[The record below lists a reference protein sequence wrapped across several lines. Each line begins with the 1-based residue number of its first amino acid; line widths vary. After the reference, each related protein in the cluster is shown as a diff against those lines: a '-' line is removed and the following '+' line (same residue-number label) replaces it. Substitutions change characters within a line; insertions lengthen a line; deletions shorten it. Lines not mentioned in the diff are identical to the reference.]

1 MICCIFTQKIKM
13 KKFSQSSS
21 VKLITSII
29 LFLNIPLIRAQSPI
43 KYTIKGHIQGNKYTK
58 IYLHH
63 KWNNEYKT
71 DSSTIKN
78 NAFLFK
84 GTTPEVNMYW
94 FTFDRNPV
102 SVPNAPF
109 FIDQSEITATIHP
122 DSLYN
127 ARIKGGK
134 EQEYYTTYKNLMKTF
149 GNKQQTLYQKY
160 NEAMQKNDAA
170 TVNKLQAEF
179 ATLNQQV
186 KTTLKDMIKTH
197 PSSPVSGYII
207 YQEFNNNPNISIS
220 ELEEIVGYLDKKFL
234 DTKFGKLAQQ
244 KLMQINGTSIG
255 KKIMEFV
262 QNDPN
267 GKPVNIRDFEG
278 KYVLI
283 DFWASWCGPCR
294 MENPYVV
301 AAYNKYKDKGFTIL
315 GVSLDQNKNAWL
327 KAIEKDG
334 LTWTH
339 VSDLKGW
346 SNEVAQ
352 AFGISSI
359 PQNILIDKQGIII
372 AKNLR
377 GTALESKLRELFGE

>member
-1 MICCIFTQKIKM
+1 MKISAISLLVALLINAFNGLAQK
-13 KKFSQSSS
+13 
-21 VKLITSII
+21 
-29 LFLNIPLIRAQSPI
+29 PI
-43 KYTIKGHIQGNKYTK
+43 SFTIKGTVKGNKHKK

-63 KWNNEYKT
+63 KWNNNFFT
-71 DSSTIKN
+71 DSAIIKN
-78 NAFLFK
+78 NAFVIK
-84 GTTPEVNMYW
+84 GTTPEINMYW
-94 FTFDRNPV
+94 FTFENNPNAL
-102 SVPNAPF
+102 PNAPF
-109 FIDQSEITATIHP
+109 FIDQSDINVSINE

-127 ARIKGGK
+127 ARIKAGK
-134 EQEYYTTYKNLMKTF
+134 EQEYYATYVSMMKKF
-149 GNKQQTLYQKY
+149 GAQQQQLYQRY
-160 NEAMQKNDAA
+160 NEAIQRNDGS
-170 TVNKLQAEF
+170 TITQLQSEF
-179 ATLNQQV
+179 ATLNENV
-186 KTTLKDMIKTH
+186 KKTLKDMIKAH
-197 PSSPVSGYII
+197 PNSPVSGYII
-207 YQEFNNNPNISIS
+207 YQEFNNNPNITVS
-220 ELEEIVGYLDKKFL
+220 ELEEVVSYLDPKFL
-234 DTKFGKLAQQ
+234 NTKFGKLAQQ

-301 AAYNKYKDKGFTIL
+301 AAYNKYKDKGFTVL

-327 KAIEKDG
+327 KAIEKDN
-334 LTWTH
+334 LSWTH

-346 SNEVAQ
+346 NNEVAQ

-377 GTALESKLRELFGE
+377 GPSLEAKLKEIFGE

>member
-1 MICCIFTQKIKM
+1 M
-13 KKFSQSSS
+13 KSSI
-21 VKLITSII
+21 LILINLINI
-29 LFLNIPLIRAQSPI
+29 LFVSIAQTPI
-43 KYTIKGHIQGNKYTK
+43 KFTIKGTLKGKSKYSK

-63 KWNNEYKT
+63 KWNNEFKS
-71 DSSTIKN
+71 DSAVLTN
-78 NAFLFK
+78 NTFTFK
-84 GTTPEVNMYW
+84 GITREINMYW
-94 FTFDRNPV
+94 INFDRNPLAL
-102 SVPNAPF
+102 PNAPF
-109 FIDQSEITATIHP
+109 FIDQPSITIEAHT

-127 ARIKGGK
+127 AKIKGGK
-134 EQEYYTTYKNLMKTF
+134 EQNYFIEYRTLMKNF
-149 GNKQQTLYQKY
+149 GTQQQSLYQKY
-160 NEAMQKNDAA
+160 NEALQRNDAI
-170 TVNKLQAEF
+170 TVNQIQEEFTKLNEK
-179 ATLNQQV
+179 V
-186 KTTLKDMIKTH
+186 KNTLKELIKTH

-207 YQEFNNNPNISIS
+207 YQEFNNNPNISVT
-220 ELEEIVGYLDKKFL
+220 ELEEVVSYLDKNFL
-234 DTKFGKLAQQ
+234 NTKFGKLAQQ
-244 KLMQINGTSIG
+244 KLMQINGTAIG
-255 KKIMEFV
+255 KKIMEFT
-262 QNDPN
+262 QNDPD

-346 SNEVAQ
+346 SNEVAK

-359 PQNILIDKQGIII
+359 PQNILIDKNGIII

-377 GTALESKLRELFGE
+377 GEALEKKLSEIFNE